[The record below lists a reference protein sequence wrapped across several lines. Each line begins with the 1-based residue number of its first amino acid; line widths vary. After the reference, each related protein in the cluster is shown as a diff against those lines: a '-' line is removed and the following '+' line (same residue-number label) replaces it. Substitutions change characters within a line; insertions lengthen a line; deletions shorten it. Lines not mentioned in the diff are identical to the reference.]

1 MLTALSFSSIADAAN
16 ATSRLYGV
24 FEAELLE
31 KTHTVDPTLDVAIE
45 VKGASFTWDSPPPD
59 ADEGKPGK
67 KSTSGGRMM
76 QSSKSR
82 AKAKAFAAAA
92 EKKRT
97 DDIDEKAKN
106 EEERVFKVQD
116 ITISVPRGQLAAIVG
131 PVGSGKTSL
140 LQGLIGE
147 MRKTDGSIVFGG
159 SVGYCPQTAWI
170 QVRSILRY
178 GLFG

>member
-1 MLTALSFSSIADAAN
+1 LSAIADAAS
-16 ATSRLYGV
+16 AISRLYGV

-31 KTHTVDPTLDVAIE
+31 KTHTLDQTLDVAIE
-45 VKGASFTWDSPPPD
+45 VQGASFTWDSPPPD
-59 ADEGKPGK
+59 ADKGKLGK
-67 KSTSGGRMM
+67 KSTAGGHMM
-76 QSSKSR
+76 QSS
-82 AKAKAFAAAA
+82 AKAVAGAA

-106 EEERVFKVQD
+106 EEQRVFNVRD
-116 ITISVPRGQLAAIVG
+116 ISMSVPRGQLAAIVG

-147 MRKTDGSIVFGG
+147 MRKADGSIVFGG

-170 QVRSILRY
+170 QVPFTLRY
-178 GLFG
+178 GFLQ

>member
-1 MLTALSFSSIADAAN
+1 
-16 ATSRLYGV
+16 V

-45 VKGASFTWDSPPPD
+45 VTSASFTWDSPSPD
-59 ADEGKPGK
+59 ANEGKHGK

-82 AKAKAFAAAA
+82 AQANAVA

-97 DDIDEKAKN
+97 DDLHVHEKN
-106 EEERVFKVQD
+106 EERSFKVQD
-116 ITISVPRGQLAAIVG
+116 VCMSVPRGQLVAIVG

-147 MRKTDGSIVFGG
+147 MRKTHGSIVFGG

-178 GLFG
+178 D